1 MLLGSNPMKAHAL
14 DAPEHAPP
22 PHSLATTALE
32 AAMASSVVFYES

>member
-22 PHSLATTALE
+22 HSLATTALE
-32 AAMASSVVFYES
+32 AAMASSVFYES